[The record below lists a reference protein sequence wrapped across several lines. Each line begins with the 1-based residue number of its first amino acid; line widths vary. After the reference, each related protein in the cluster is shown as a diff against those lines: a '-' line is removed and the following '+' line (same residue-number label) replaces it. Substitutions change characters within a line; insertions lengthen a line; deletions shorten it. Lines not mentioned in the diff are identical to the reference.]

1 MATSGA
7 RNVTLSY
14 DPLGRLWQV
23 SGGPSGMTRF
33 LYYGDALV
41 AEYDQWG
48 NMLKRYVHGAGAD
61 TPLVQFEG
69 ASIAATS
76 RSYLFA
82 DHQGSIVALT
92 DGAGSTT
99 AINRYDEY
107 GIPGAGN
114 IGRLPYTGQA
124 WLEDLGMYHYKPRI
138 YSPTLGRFLQTDP
151 IGYEDQVNLY
161 AYVGNDPINGRD
173 PTGMNCANNG
183 SATADENLN
192 NNCENADPIVVSA
205 DRSPERPTMRA

>member
-1 MATSGA
+1 VSGA
-7 RNVTLSY
+7 
-14 DPLGRLWQV
+14 
-23 SGGPSGMTRF
+23 SGTKRF
-33 LYYGDALV
+33 LYDGDALV

-92 DGAGSTT
+92 DGAGSTI

-114 IGRLPYTGQA
+114 IGRFQYTGQA

-151 IGYEDQVNLY
+151 IG
-161 AYVGNDPINGRD
+161 
-173 PTGMNCANNG
+173 
-183 SATADENLN
+183 
-192 NNCENADPIVVSA
+192 
-205 DRSPERPTMRA
+205 